1 MRCVLSV
8 VAIEQVADTM
18 THGATGP
25 VSPYGDEG
33 SLADSI
39 IGLMTDGELRAQ
51 KRVGC
56 QSSVLR
62 DRDG

>member
-1 MRCVLSV
+1 LSV

-18 THGATGP
+18 THGAIGI

-39 IGLMTDGELRAQ
+39 IGLTTDGELRAQ
-51 KRVGC
+51 KGVGC

-62 DRDG
+62 NRDG